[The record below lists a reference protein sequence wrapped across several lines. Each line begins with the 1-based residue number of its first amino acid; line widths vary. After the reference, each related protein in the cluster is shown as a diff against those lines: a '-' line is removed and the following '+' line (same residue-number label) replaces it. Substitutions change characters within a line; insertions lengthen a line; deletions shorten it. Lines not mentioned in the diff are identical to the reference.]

1 MVQPESNKG
10 FKLVLETA
18 LLAAPA
24 PLTVSEL
31 RRLFEDDPGSDE
43 VRRVL
48 GELVEDWQ
56 GRGVSRPG
64 SSTRSTSTASSRND
78 RRSIRAQFSKPWR
91 SSPIVNRLPAVTS
104 RISAAWSFRQTY

>member
-48 GELVEDWQ
+48 
-56 GRGVSRPG
+56 S
-64 SSTRSTSTASSRND
+64 A
-78 RRSIRAQFSKPWR
+78 PWLE
-91 SSPIVNRLPAVTS
+91 NENYLK
-104 RISAAWSFRQTY
+104 